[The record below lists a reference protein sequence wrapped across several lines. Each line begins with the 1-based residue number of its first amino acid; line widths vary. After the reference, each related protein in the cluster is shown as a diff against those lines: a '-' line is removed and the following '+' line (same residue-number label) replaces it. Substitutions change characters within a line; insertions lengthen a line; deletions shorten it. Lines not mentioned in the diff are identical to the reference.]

1 MEALLLIFDV
11 VCFSL
16 LLLAVKRKENAA
28 NPRQG
33 LGLFAYRSSPGRA
46 SAAPESEQERPHA

>member
-11 VCFSL
+11 VCFTL

-28 NPRQG
+28 NPQQG
-33 LGLFAYRSSPGRA
+33 LGLFAYRSSTGRRPGL
-46 SAAPESEQERPHA
+46 PQEEQGPPHA